1 MSAVLSARA
10 RHPLVSRFGPEHMPR
25 PSRMYLPEKAV
36 WATQPRNEQKLNAA
50 FNEAE
55 AVILFF
61 SVNESRAFQGY
72 ARMAS
77 RTGEAGTDEDV
88 SALWTGAEGDF
99 KAPAWGSTFK
109 VKWQTIYDLSFNDVM
124 HLRNPYNEDKP
135 IKISRDGQE
144 VEPSVGRQLCLAI
157 DEGCVAHSMA

>member
-1 MSAVLSARA
+1 MHLA
-10 RHPLVSRFGPEHMPR
+10 
-25 PSRMYLPEKAV
+25 EKAV

-88 SALWTGAEGDF
+88 SALWTGAEGDV
-99 KAPAWGSTFK
+99 KAPAWGSIFK

-124 HLRNPYNEDKP
+124 HLRNPYNEGKP

>member
-1 MSAVLSARA
+1 MHLA
-10 RHPLVSRFGPEHMPR
+10 
-25 PSRMYLPEKAV
+25 EKAV

-50 FNEAE
+50 FDEAE

-61 SVNESRAFQGY
+61 SVNESRAFQGD

-77 RTGEAGTDEDV
+77 RTGEAGTDEDG
-88 SALWTGAEGDF
+88 SALWTGAERGVALSRSSGLMTSLMTSDCL
-99 KAPAWGSTFK
+99 PHQ

-144 VEPSVGRQLCLAI
+144 VEPTVGRQLCLAI